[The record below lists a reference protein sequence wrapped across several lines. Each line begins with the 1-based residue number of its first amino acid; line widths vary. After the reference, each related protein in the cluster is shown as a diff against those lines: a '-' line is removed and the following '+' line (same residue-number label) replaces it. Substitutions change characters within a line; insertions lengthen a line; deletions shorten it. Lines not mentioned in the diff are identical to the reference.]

1 MVLPRKPQRAPLRV
15 PARSL
20 AGRMTVRSLI
30 GAAVL
35 TIHIVAIGPSFL
47 GRWGGGTLESA
58 FSTAIEVVLL
68 PSTTQ
73 AQPLAAATLRRIKLA
88 PMPLPEMLVGAD
100 SPPGLGNEPGKSEP
114 RDEPYSPPFER
125 LIVEARPQD
134 ANWLRYFCNGSYP
147 PQSRSA
153 NEQDGTVVLLVRIEP
168 DGHVSDTTVEESS
181 GSPRLDRVTQACV
194 MASPFE
200 PARSGWSAVPSWQRI
215 RWNWSKP

>member
-1 MVLPRKPQRAPLRV
+1 MVDWRVLPRC
-15 PARSL
+15 
-20 AGRMTVRSLI
+20 LI
-30 GAAVL
+30 AVAVL
-35 TIHIVAIGPSFL
+35 TAHLAAIGPSFL
-47 GRWGGGTLESA
+47 GRFGGGILESP

-73 AQPLAAATLRRIKLA
+73 PQPLAAPTLRRIKLT
-88 PMPLPEMLVGAD
+88 PLPLPEMLVGAD
-100 SPPGLGNEPGKSEP
+100 SPPGPGNASGKSEP
-114 RDEPYSPPFER
+114 RDEPHSPPFER

-134 ANWLRYFCNGSYP
+134 TNWLRYFCNGSYP

-153 NEQDGTVVLLVRIEP
+153 NEQEGTVVLLVRIEP

-200 PARSGWSAVPSWQRI
+200 PARSGWSTVPSWQRI

>member
-1 MVLPRKPQRAPLRV
+1 VVDWRLFP
-15 PARSL
+15 
-20 AGRMTVRSLI
+20 RSLI
-30 GAAVL
+30 AVVVLIAHIAAV
-35 TIHIVAIGPSFL
+35 GPSFV
-47 GRWGGGTLESA
+47 GRFGGATLQSP

-73 AQPLAAATLRRIKLA
+73 PRPLAAPTLRRIKLL
-88 PMPLPEMLVGAD
+88 PTPIPEMLVETE
-100 SPPGLGNEPGKSEP
+100 STPGLGNIPGKSEP
-114 RDEPYSPPFER
+114 LDEPHSPPFER
-125 LIVEARPQD
+125 LIAEAKPQD

-147 PQSRSA
+147 SQSRSA
-153 NEQDGTVVLLVRIEP
+153 NEQEGTVVLLVRIEP

-200 PARSGWSAVPSWQRI
+200 PARSGWSTVPSWQRI